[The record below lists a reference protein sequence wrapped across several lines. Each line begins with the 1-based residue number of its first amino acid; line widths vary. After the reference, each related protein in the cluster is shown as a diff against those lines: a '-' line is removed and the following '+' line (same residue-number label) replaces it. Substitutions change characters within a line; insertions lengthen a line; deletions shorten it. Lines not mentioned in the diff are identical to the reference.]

1 MNDTLTGNKYKTSQ
15 NQFHKQNIFFYFRI
29 LKVKK
34 LIKKRSKEV
43 ALIKKRLDRY
53 NDDWRNV
60 PMELPPR
67 QLKRGPKPKP
77 KIPGEQ
83 PKPRKN
89 KAAEKIIKQKFV
101 NIIE

>member
-1 MNDTLTGNKYKTSQ
+1 MISSEENYKYKQFVEQLYLKSQ
-15 NQFHKQNIFFYFRI
+15 EIQMENERYAYRI

-89 KAAEKIIKQKFV
+89 KQLRK
-101 NIIE
+101 